1 MPLPATLA
9 PGPFSTSA
17 ARGLGVPAARLLRS
31 DLVHPTRGSHALL
44 GPTDLRERALAYA
57 VGMPQE
63 RAFSHLT
70 AAALHGLPLPRRLE
84 ASAREGELHVIA
96 PTSDGRVA
104 REGCVGHRGLERRHT
119 EVIDG
124 IRVTSLAET
133 WCDFG
138 ELPRGLLTI
147 TDLVVLGDAVAARM
161 DAQLPA
167 ECQPRAGDRRSRGI
181 EDMQA
186 ALLRRVRP
194 RGKRALV
201 HALTL
206 MRPRVRSAM
215 ETRASGSARATW
227 CGVRSGWSASTK
239 AVTMP
244 ISPGGRR
251 TRHALSCS
259 GTMVGR
265 PARSSPVTPLTTSSG
280 SCSWFASHRCWASI
294 RAECFAHRVTAAHLR
309 SRVENT
315 PYGACGIRSVLYSRR
330 GKRGRGQADRVDP
343 HGPVLPRSDRRQ
355 DS

>member
-215 ETRASGSARATW
+215 ETRARLIFVLAGFPEPEVNAPVVDRAGEWLGEGDLVWRAERVVGEYQGSHHADITRRAKDTARLELF
-227 CGVRSGWSASTK
+227 RDHGWQ
-239 AVTMP
+239 
-244 ISPGGRR
+244 
-251 TRHALSCS
+251 
-259 GTMVGR
+259 
-265 PARSSPVTPLTTSSG
+265 AREI
-280 SCSWFASHRCWASI
+280 FASDAFDHLKRELLLV
-294 RAECFAHRVTAAHLR
+294 RFAQMLGLDP
-309 SRVENT
+309 SRML
-315 PYGACGIRSVLYSRR
+315 I
-330 GKRGRGQADRVDP
+330 D
-343 HGPVLPRSDRRQ
+343 
-355 DS
+355 